1 MNTQRLDPNVLFVV
15 LPAEPQLRPELA
27 LMRENVS
34 RTGGLN
40 LILDLSRVEL
50 ITSPSIGGSIGG
62 LLLMQRLL
70 AEQECRLVL
79 CNLRLATKCIFRV
92 AGLDTFFEYARDKF
106 EALTVLRRPKRSV
119 DRLIRSFD

>member
-40 LILDLSRVEL
+40 LILELSRVEI
-50 ITSPSIGGSIGG
+50 ITSPSIGG

-70 AEQECRLVL
+70 AEQGYRLVL
-79 CNLRLATKCIFRV
+79 CDVCLATKCILRV

-106 EALTVLRRPKRSV
+106 EALTVLRRPERSV
-119 DRLIRSFD
+119 DRVIRSFD